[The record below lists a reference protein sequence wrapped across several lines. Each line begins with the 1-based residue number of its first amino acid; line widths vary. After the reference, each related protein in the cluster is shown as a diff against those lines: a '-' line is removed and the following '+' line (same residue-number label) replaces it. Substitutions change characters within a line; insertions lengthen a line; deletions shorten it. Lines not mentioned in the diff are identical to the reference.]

1 MMSESV
7 FKSQLSSIRSAY
19 KAAWA
24 IQVAINVAEMK
35 DDEPKL
41 LRALKNAEN
50 ALSDGLREWRKTNK
64 RNGGETNASYDL
76 IDDVYE
82 EQLKIEAA
90 IGSYKLSGKDP
101 SASDIALLIALM
113 EANEMLR
120 RCIIKLED
128 GE

>member
-19 KAAWA
+19 KAAWS

-50 ALSDGLREWRKTNK
+50 ALSDGLREWRKTNNP
-64 RNGGETNASYDL
+64 NGGQTNASYDL
-76 IDDVYE
+76 IDNTYDV
-82 EQLKIEAA
+82 QKKIMAA
-90 IGSYKLSGKDP
+90 IAGHKSSGKDP
-101 SASDIALLIALM
+101 SANDVALLIALM

-120 RCIIKLED
+120 RGIIKLED